1 MKCKGR
7 GQMTLFVGQTPDTQN
22 HTTMK
27 INGQTVWPCQGKF
40 YPTYI
45 IGDTFE
51 LSIPSG
57 KLEGKI
63 TDWDLSKGTDI
74 IYHFDGEWNGKI
86 DGLLTGA
93 SGCAEFSLRPDTYG
107 EVETSIGQNMTWE
120 DLLLVRQLY
129 DYFPKGEDFSP
140 KGKQDRMQKIWDMLS
155 QAKF

>member
-40 YPTYI
+40 WPTCI
-45 IGDTFE
+45 IGDAFSI
-51 LSIPSG
+51 SIPSG
-57 KLEGKI
+57 TLRGNI
-63 TDWDLSKGTDI
+63 TDWDLSKEDI
-74 IYHFDGEWNGKI
+74 TCYFEEGEWEGKI

-93 SGCAEFSLRPDTYG
+93 SGCAEFSLKPDPYG
-107 EVETSIGQNMTWE
+107 EVSTSIGQNMTWE